1 MTVAWDWDPEATAV
15 LTTAVGG
22 AAAAAAGV
30 HPADRLRAAFGLGPG
45 QSALALVR
53 GPGAGSTFR
62 LLEAVLIGRSS
73 DAAVLLD
80 DISVSRR
87 HAEVRPGPDGWAVAD
102 LGSLNG
108 TYLNL
113 RRVEQAILAHGDELQ
128 IGLFRLLFLHEPAR
142 RP

>member
-1 MTVAWDWDPEATAV
+1 MTTAWDWDPEATAALV
-15 LTTAVGG
+15 AAVGG
-22 AAAAAAGV
+22 RMTEVAGV
-30 HPADRLRAAFGLGPG
+30 HPADRLRAALGLGPG

-87 HAEVRPGPDGWAVAD
+87 HAEVRPGPDGWAVGD

-113 RRVEQAILAHGDELQ
+113 RRVEQAVLAHGDEIQ
-128 IGLFRLLFLHEPAR
+128 VGMFRLVFLHEPAL